1 MEDPKE
7 ARPKVSPKEYR
18 EFIKGVELL
27 GIIVK
32 ESQARRLADKIDIS
46 RRVDLNTNER
56 ADFRQGD
63 GNACFV
69 QHHYDLSMN
78 YNGEHDKLL
87 EVRCTFELALRT
99 ARPMTKDYFEVFAQV
114 NLPVNTWPYFREFV
128 HSTISRMG
136 LPPVVLPLVK
146 RG

>member
-1 MEDPKE
+1 MDAEQKQPKI
-7 ARPKVSPKEYR
+7 SPKEYR
-18 EFIKGVELL
+18 EFIKGVELM

-32 ESQARRLADKIDIS
+32 ASQARRLADIIDLS
-46 RRVDLNTNER
+46 RRVDLNTNEH
-56 ADFRQGD
+56 AEFRMRD
-63 GNACFV
+63 SSTCIV
-69 QHHYDLSMN
+69 QHHYELSMT
-78 YNGEHDKLL
+78 YNGEKDRLL
-87 EVRCTFELALRT
+87 EVECTFEVGLRV
-99 ARPMTKDYFEVFAQV
+99 ASPMTKDYFDVFARV

>member
-1 MEDPKE
+1 MEDKKE
-7 ARPKVSPKEYR
+7 LPPKVNPKEYR

-32 ESQARRLADKIDIS
+32 ASQARRLADIIDLS
-46 RRVDLNTNER
+46 RRADLNTNER
-56 ADFRQGD
+56 AEFRMTD
-63 GNACFV
+63 SNTCIV
-69 QHHYDLSMN
+69 QHHYELSMT
-78 YNGEHDKLL
+78 YNGEKDRLL
-87 EVRCTFELALRT
+87 EVQCTFELGLRV
-99 ARPMTKDYFEVFAQV
+99 ASPMTKDYFDVFAKV
-114 NLPVNTWPYFREFV
+114 NLPLNTWPYFREFV

>member
-1 MEDPKE
+1 MDDKKE
-7 ARPKVSPKEYR
+7 VRPKVSPKEYR
-18 EFIKGVELL
+18 EFIKGVELM

-32 ESQARRLADKIDIS
+32 ASQARRLADIIDLA
-46 RRVDLNTNER
+46 RPVDLNTNER
-56 ADFRQGD
+56 AEFKMRDSST
-63 GNACFV
+63 CIV
-69 QHHYDLSMN
+69 QHHYELSMT
-78 YNGEHDKLL
+78 YTGEKDRLL
-87 EVRCTFELALRT
+87 EVECTFEVGLRV
-99 ARPMTKDYFEVFAQV
+99 ASPMTKDYSDIFARV

>member
-1 MEDPKE
+1 MDAEQKQPKI
-7 ARPKVSPKEYR
+7 SPKEYR
-18 EFIKGVELL
+18 EFIKGVELV

-32 ESQARRLADKIDIS
+32 ASQARRLADSIDIS
-46 RRVDLNTNER
+46 RRLDLYTTGR
-56 ADFRQGD
+56 AEFRMGD
-63 GNACFV
+63 SGTCIV
-69 QHHYDLSMN
+69 HHHYGLSMT
-78 YNGEHDKLL
+78 YTGEKDRLL
-87 EVRCTFELALRT
+87 EVECTFEVGLHVAS
-99 ARPMTKDYFEVFAQV
+99 PMTKDYFDIFARV

>member
-1 MEDPKE
+1 MDDKKE

-18 EFIKGVELL
+18 EFIKGVELR

-32 ESQARRLADKIDIS
+32 ASQARRLADIVDLS

-56 ADFRQGD
+56 AEFRMTD
-63 GNACFV
+63 GNTCVV
-69 QHHYDLSMN
+69 QHHYELSMI
-78 YNGEHDKLL
+78 YNGEKDRLL
-87 EVRCTFELALRT
+87 EVQCTFELGLRV
-99 ARPMTKDYFEVFAQV
+99 ASPMTKDYFDIFARV

>member
-1 MEDPKE
+1 MDQTKE
-7 ARPKVSPKEYR
+7 ARPRVSPKEYR

-32 ESQARRLADKIDIS
+32 ESQARRLADTIDLS

-56 ADFRQGD
+56 AEFKMNA
-63 GNACFV
+63 GNTCVV

-78 YNGEHDKLL
+78 YTGERDKLL
-87 EVRCTFELALRT
+87 EVQCTFELGLRV
-99 ARPMTKDYFEVFAQV
+99 ASPMTKDYFGVFAQV

-128 HSTISRMG
+128 HSTVSRMG

>member
-1 MEDPKE
+1 MNETKE
-7 ARPKVSPKEYR
+7 VRPRVSPKEYR

-27 GIIVK
+27 SIIVK
-32 ESQARRLADKIDIS
+32 ESQARRLADAIDLS
-46 RRVDLNTNER
+46 RRVDLNPNER
-56 ADFRQGD
+56 AEFRMTD
-63 GNACFV
+63 GNTCVV
-69 QHHYDLSMN
+69 QHHYELSMT
-78 YNGEHDKLL
+78 YNGEKDRLL
-87 EVRCTFELALRT
+87 AVQCTFELALRV
-99 ARPMTKDYFEVFAQV
+99 AKPMTKDYFEVFAQV